1 MWSYSACAFLDYCIC
16 VEIRKRKS
24 LPDCQSFCKVQ
35 AIVAQCELLYYTD
48 VFKGELN
55 GVVVKAEGLKRIEK
69 RLSCIFVCH
78 NRELHTVKI
87 IEIVANGRRKSRT

>member
-24 LPDCQSFCKVQ
+24 LSDCQSFCKVQ

-48 VFKGELN
+48 VFKSELN
-55 GVVVKAEGLKRIEK
+55 GVVVKAEGLKRIENGSPAS
-69 RLSCIFVCH
+69 LSATTENCI
-78 NRELHTVKI
+78 RSK
-87 IEIVANGRRKSRT
+87 